1 MEIAIIIILI
11 FLLIYKQIKTKP
23 ESPNEKIKTTQSKEN
38 ITLPIKGF
46 YKPKWLFTYNEKDA
60 FKKLKTITDKYGLT
74 LLAKVRILDL
84 AEPIKNNQKYKTY
97 LYKIQ
102 SKHVDFVI
110 CDPKLVARCIIEL
123 DDNSH
128 NTPERKQRDEFVDNV
143 LSSVGYQILHVRAI
157 NIESIEATIAEIFI
171 HNK

>member
-1 MEIAIIIILI
+1 MGRQSLLCVHNMGSLLPLRVHFLGYIL
-11 FLLIYKQIKTKP
+11 
-23 ESPNEKIKTTQSKEN
+23 
-38 ITLPIKGF
+38 
-46 YKPKWLFTYNEKDA
+46 
-60 FKKLKTITDKYGLT
+60 
-74 LLAKVRILDL
+74 RILDL